1 VRGRRLRDLSPRDID
16 RMREVSDAAA
26 LDRHLAE
33 QERLEA
39 EQEACEENAVVCD
52 ACRSGEID
60 REEGRC
66 GVCGSSVRWDLEVL
80 VDCLAPPSEG

>member
-1 VRGRRLRDLSPRDID
+1 MRGKRLRDLSPRDID

-26 LDRHLAE
+26 L
-33 QERLEA
+33 
-39 EQEACEENAVVCD
+39 
-52 ACRSGEID
+52 
-60 REEGRC
+60 EEGRC